1 MIKKILLLAL
11 ACILFFGVMRAQHNE
26 EKEGEKFNA
35 SEVILHH
42 ILDSHDWHITDIP
55 AGEENG
61 KTKYTPVALHLPW
74 ILYSSRDGL
83 KFYANTHALEAD
95 GKFALD
101 HHGMVYAKKAGA
113 SGHDTHEKHDT
124 PPVTHDTVAKTE
136 THGGDT
142 HGDKATTEEPQ
153 TKEAHAEEGHAI
165 ADKDETVS
173 VLDFSI
179 TKTALQIILI
189 GLIMVLV
196 FTSVARGYVRNK
208 GKAPSGLQSFFEP
221 VIIFVRDLSKE
232 YLGKN
237 YEKFLPY
244 QLTLFFFIWFSNLLG
259 LTPLNSNI
267 AGNISVTAAL
277 AILSFILINVN
288 GSKDYWKHIF
298 AAPGVPK
305 PMLVLLTPV
314 EVLGIF
320 TKPFALAVRLFANIV
335 AGHFMVLS
343 LISLIFL
350 LGDNGRNVAGA
361 TGGAVLGITFA
372 IIIFCLEMLVAIIQ
386 AYIFTLLTTV
396 FISMAMES
404 HDDHHHDHHEEKS
417 KVLNSE
423 VNKDLRLSDFSVN

>member
-1 MIKKILLLAL
+1 MIKKVLLLAA
-11 ACILFFGVMRAQHNE
+11 ACVLSLCIMRATPPE
-26 EKEGEKFNA
+26 GEEGEKFNA

-55 AGEENG
+55 AGKENG
-61 KTKYTPVALHLPW
+61 KTQYTPIALHLPW

-83 KFYANTHALEAD
+83 KFYGSTHALEAD
-95 GKFALD
+95 GKFGLD
-101 HHGMVYAKKAGA
+101 HHGSVYAKKIGA
-113 SGHDTHEKHDT
+113 THAPT
-124 PPVTHDTVAKTE
+124 TE
-136 THGGDT
+136 TAHDST
-142 HGDKATTEEPQ
+142 HTTTE
-153 TKEAHAEEGHAI
+153 AHHVE
-165 ADKDETVS
+165 DMDESVS

-179 TKTALQIILI
+179 TKTALQIILV

-196 FTSVARGYVRNK
+196 FTSVARGYVRNR
-208 GKAPSGLQSFFEP
+208 GKAPSGLQSFFELI
-221 VIIFVRDLSKE
+221 IIFVRDFSKE
-232 YLGKN
+232 YLGDKH
-237 YEKFLPY
+237 EKFLPY

-277 AILSFILINVN
+277 AVLSFILINVN

-314 EVLGIF
+314 ELLGIF
-320 TKPFALAVRLFANIV
+320 TKPFALAIRLFANIV

-361 TGGAVLGITFA
+361 SGGAVLGIAFA
-372 IIIFCLEMLVAIIQ
+372 IVIFCLEMLVAVVQ

-396 FISMAMES
+396 FISMAVES
-404 HDDHHHDHHEEKS
+404 HDDHHHETH
-417 KVLNSE
+417 KVLDTE
-423 VNKDLRLSDFSVN
+423 VNRDLRLSDFNAH